1 MIKVFVGHG
10 TKSILKITVT
20 GHGPSSCGY
29 DLICAGVSS
38 CVTGALNN
46 LKDID
51 NFNIILDSGN
61 FLCEAKKEPSYHDQ
75 VVLETLVTQLMTIS
89 KEYPHDVSV
98 VSKKEG

>member
-1 MIKVFVGHG
+1 MDHG
-10 TKSILKITVT
+10 QKSILKITVT
-20 GHGPSSCGY
+20 GHGPSSAGY
-29 DLICAGVSS
+29 DLVCAGVSS

-46 LKDID
+46 LKEID
-51 NFNIILDSGN
+51 NFHIILDSGN
-61 FLCEAKKEPSYHDQ
+61 FLCAAKKEPSYHDQ